1 MGTESWEW
9 GGMGT
14 RKSFPHISTVLASIV
29 VKNVFFLYKNM
40 FFMFII
46 LCMFF
51 FSKKHTESA
60 QRTIG

>member
-29 VKNVFFLYKNM
+29 VKNVFFCIKTCFLCLL
-40 FFMFII
+40 FFV
-46 LCMFF
+46 CF
-51 FSKKHTESA
+51 FSVRNILSRPKE
-60 QRTIG
+60 Q